1 MEQRQLIEVEVN
13 EAKVA
18 ELIATRI
25 VDLRSQLADI
35 KDALELQEATF
46 KDLGHDVTLVDGTKV
61 AIVHQNRRSIDNDT
75 LKDVLPQGQ
84 HQRVTKRVGDMKL
97 IDGAI
102 EAGWLDADVVGQ
114 AINIKAVESVKV
126 TQPKREKVWLG
137 VASQPLAC
145 YAGKYQLTSH
155 GGKMTDTREEFLLE
169 LEEENILE
177 QEALDALWV
186 STEYFTLDEIPD
198 YEGIREM
205 ADDLLGGN
213 NYA

>member
-84 HQRVTKRVGDMKL
+84 HQRVTKRVGDMRL

-102 EAGWLDADVVGQ
+102 EAGWLDADLVGQ

-126 TQPKREKVWLG
+126 TQPKR
-137 VASQPLAC
+137 
-145 YAGKYQLTSH
+145 
-155 GGKMTDTREEFLLE
+155 
-169 LEEENILE
+169 
-177 QEALDALWV
+177 
-186 STEYFTLDEIPD
+186 
-198 YEGIREM
+198 
-205 ADDLLGGN
+205 
-213 NYA
+213 

>member
-75 LKDVLPQGQ
+75 RKDVLPQGQ

-126 TQPKREKVWLG
+126 TQPKR
-137 VASQPLAC
+137 
-145 YAGKYQLTSH
+145 
-155 GGKMTDTREEFLLE
+155 
-169 LEEENILE
+169 
-177 QEALDALWV
+177 
-186 STEYFTLDEIPD
+186 
-198 YEGIREM
+198 
-205 ADDLLGGN
+205 
-213 NYA
+213 

>member
-46 KDLGHDVTLVDGTKV
+46 KDLGYDVTLVDGTKV

-102 EAGWLDADVVGQ
+102 EAGWLDADLVGQ
-114 AINIKAVESVKV
+114 AINIKSVESVKV
-126 TQPKREKVWLG
+126 TQPKR
-137 VASQPLAC
+137 
-145 YAGKYQLTSH
+145 
-155 GGKMTDTREEFLLE
+155 
-169 LEEENILE
+169 
-177 QEALDALWV
+177 
-186 STEYFTLDEIPD
+186 
-198 YEGIREM
+198 
-205 ADDLLGGN
+205 
-213 NYA
+213 

>member
-35 KDALELQEATF
+35 KEALELQEATF

-61 AIVHQNRRSIDNDT
+61 AIVHQNRRSIDNET

-114 AINIKAVESVKV
+114 AINIKSVESVKV
-126 TQPKREKVWLG
+126 TQPKR
-137 VASQPLAC
+137 
-145 YAGKYQLTSH
+145 
-155 GGKMTDTREEFLLE
+155 
-169 LEEENILE
+169 
-177 QEALDALWV
+177 
-186 STEYFTLDEIPD
+186 
-198 YEGIREM
+198 
-205 ADDLLGGN
+205 
-213 NYA
+213 

>member
-46 KDLGHDVTLVDGTKV
+46 KDLGYDVTLVDGTKV
-61 AIVHQNRRSIDNDT
+61 AIVHQNRRSIDNET

-102 EAGWLDADVVGQ
+102 EAGWLDADLVGQ
-114 AINIKAVESVKV
+114 AINIKSVESVKV
-126 TQPKREKVWLG
+126 TQPKR
-137 VASQPLAC
+137 
-145 YAGKYQLTSH
+145 
-155 GGKMTDTREEFLLE
+155 
-169 LEEENILE
+169 
-177 QEALDALWV
+177 
-186 STEYFTLDEIPD
+186 
-198 YEGIREM
+198 
-205 ADDLLGGN
+205 
-213 NYA
+213 

>member
-46 KDLGHDVTLVDGTKV
+46 KDLGQDVTLGDGTKV
-61 AIVHQNRRSIDNDT
+61 AIVHQNRRSIDNET

-126 TQPKREKVWLG
+126 TQPKR
-137 VASQPLAC
+137 
-145 YAGKYQLTSH
+145 
-155 GGKMTDTREEFLLE
+155 
-169 LEEENILE
+169 
-177 QEALDALWV
+177 
-186 STEYFTLDEIPD
+186 
-198 YEGIREM
+198 
-205 ADDLLGGN
+205 
-213 NYA
+213 

>member
-61 AIVHQNRRSIDNDT
+61 AIVHQNRRSIDNET

-126 TQPKREKVWLG
+126 TQPKR
-137 VASQPLAC
+137 
-145 YAGKYQLTSH
+145 
-155 GGKMTDTREEFLLE
+155 
-169 LEEENILE
+169 
-177 QEALDALWV
+177 
-186 STEYFTLDEIPD
+186 
-198 YEGIREM
+198 
-205 ADDLLGGN
+205 
-213 NYA
+213 

>member
-46 KDLGHDVTLVDGTKV
+46 KDLGHEVTLVDGTKV

-126 TQPKREKVWLG
+126 TQPKR
-137 VASQPLAC
+137 
-145 YAGKYQLTSH
+145 
-155 GGKMTDTREEFLLE
+155 
-169 LEEENILE
+169 
-177 QEALDALWV
+177 
-186 STEYFTLDEIPD
+186 
-198 YEGIREM
+198 
-205 ADDLLGGN
+205 
-213 NYA
+213 

>member
-35 KDALELQEATF
+35 KEALELQEATF

-61 AIVHQNRRSIDNDT
+61 AIVHQNRRSIDNET

-114 AINIKAVESVKV
+114 AINVKSVESVKV
-126 TQPKREKVWLG
+126 TQPKR
-137 VASQPLAC
+137 
-145 YAGKYQLTSH
+145 
-155 GGKMTDTREEFLLE
+155 
-169 LEEENILE
+169 
-177 QEALDALWV
+177 
-186 STEYFTLDEIPD
+186 
-198 YEGIREM
+198 
-205 ADDLLGGN
+205 
-213 NYA
+213 

>member
-35 KDALELQEATF
+35 KEALELQEATF

-102 EAGWLDADVVGQ
+102 EAGWLDADLVGQ

-126 TQPKREKVWLG
+126 TQPKR
-137 VASQPLAC
+137 
-145 YAGKYQLTSH
+145 
-155 GGKMTDTREEFLLE
+155 
-169 LEEENILE
+169 
-177 QEALDALWV
+177 
-186 STEYFTLDEIPD
+186 
-198 YEGIREM
+198 
-205 ADDLLGGN
+205 
-213 NYA
+213 

>member
-35 KDALELQEATF
+35 KDALELQEATYQDF
-46 KDLGHDVTLVDGTKV
+46 GHEVTLVDGTKV

-84 HQRVTKRVGDMKL
+84 HQRVTKRVGDMKR

-102 EAGWLDADVVGQ
+102 EAGWLDADGVGQ

-126 TQPKREKVWLG
+126 TQPKR
-137 VASQPLAC
+137 
-145 YAGKYQLTSH
+145 
-155 GGKMTDTREEFLLE
+155 
-169 LEEENILE
+169 
-177 QEALDALWV
+177 
-186 STEYFTLDEIPD
+186 
-198 YEGIREM
+198 
-205 ADDLLGGN
+205 
-213 NYA
+213 

>member
-25 VDLRSQLADI
+25 VDLRSQRADI

-102 EAGWLDADVVGQ
+102 EAGWLDADLVGQ
-114 AINIKAVESVKV
+114 AINIKSVESVKV
-126 TQPKREKVWLG
+126 TQPKR
-137 VASQPLAC
+137 
-145 YAGKYQLTSH
+145 
-155 GGKMTDTREEFLLE
+155 
-169 LEEENILE
+169 
-177 QEALDALWV
+177 
-186 STEYFTLDEIPD
+186 
-198 YEGIREM
+198 
-205 ADDLLGGN
+205 
-213 NYA
+213 

>member
-1 MEQRQLIEVEVN
+1 MGQRQLIEVEVN

-61 AIVHQNRRSIDNDT
+61 AIVHQNRRSIDNET

-126 TQPKREKVWLG
+126 TQPKR
-137 VASQPLAC
+137 
-145 YAGKYQLTSH
+145 
-155 GGKMTDTREEFLLE
+155 
-169 LEEENILE
+169 
-177 QEALDALWV
+177 
-186 STEYFTLDEIPD
+186 
-198 YEGIREM
+198 
-205 ADDLLGGN
+205 
-213 NYA
+213 

>member
-61 AIVHQNRRSIDNDT
+61 AIVHQNRRSIDNET

-97 IDGAI
+97 IDVAI
-102 EAGWLDADVVGQ
+102 EAGWLDADLVGQ
-114 AINIKAVESVKV
+114 AINIKSVESVKV
-126 TQPKREKVWLG
+126 TQPKR
-137 VASQPLAC
+137 
-145 YAGKYQLTSH
+145 
-155 GGKMTDTREEFLLE
+155 
-169 LEEENILE
+169 
-177 QEALDALWV
+177 
-186 STEYFTLDEIPD
+186 
-198 YEGIREM
+198 
-205 ADDLLGGN
+205 
-213 NYA
+213 

>member
-61 AIVHQNRRSIDNDT
+61 AIVHQHRRSIDNDT

-84 HQRVTKRVGDMKL
+84 HQRVTKRVGDMRL

-126 TQPKREKVWLG
+126 TQPQR
-137 VASQPLAC
+137 
-145 YAGKYQLTSH
+145 
-155 GGKMTDTREEFLLE
+155 
-169 LEEENILE
+169 
-177 QEALDALWV
+177 
-186 STEYFTLDEIPD
+186 
-198 YEGIREM
+198 
-205 ADDLLGGN
+205 
-213 NYA
+213 

>member
-61 AIVHQNRRSIDNDT
+61 AIVHQNRRSIDNET

-102 EAGWLDADVVGQ
+102 EAGWLDTDLVGQ

-126 TQPKREKVWLG
+126 TQPKR
-137 VASQPLAC
+137 
-145 YAGKYQLTSH
+145 
-155 GGKMTDTREEFLLE
+155 
-169 LEEENILE
+169 
-177 QEALDALWV
+177 
-186 STEYFTLDEIPD
+186 
-198 YEGIREM
+198 
-205 ADDLLGGN
+205 
-213 NYA
+213 

>member
-46 KDLGHDVTLVDGTKV
+46 KDWGHDVTLVDGTKV

-102 EAGWLDADVVGQ
+102 EAGWLDADRVGQ
-114 AINIKAVESVKV
+114 AINIKAVESVKG
-126 TQPKREKVWLG
+126 TQPKR
-137 VASQPLAC
+137 
-145 YAGKYQLTSH
+145 
-155 GGKMTDTREEFLLE
+155 
-169 LEEENILE
+169 
-177 QEALDALWV
+177 
-186 STEYFTLDEIPD
+186 
-198 YEGIREM
+198 
-205 ADDLLGGN
+205 
-213 NYA
+213 

>member
-102 EAGWLDADVVGQ
+102 EAGWLDADLVGQ

-126 TQPKREKVWLG
+126 TQPKR
-137 VASQPLAC
+137 
-145 YAGKYQLTSH
+145 
-155 GGKMTDTREEFLLE
+155 
-169 LEEENILE
+169 
-177 QEALDALWV
+177 
-186 STEYFTLDEIPD
+186 
-198 YEGIREM
+198 
-205 ADDLLGGN
+205 
-213 NYA
+213 

>member
-35 KDALELQEATF
+35 KEALELQEATF

-61 AIVHQNRRSIDNDT
+61 AIVHQNRRSIDNET

-102 EAGWLDADVVGQ
+102 EAGWLDADLVGQ
-114 AINIKAVESVKV
+114 AINIKSVESVKV
-126 TQPKREKVWLG
+126 TQPKR
-137 VASQPLAC
+137 
-145 YAGKYQLTSH
+145 
-155 GGKMTDTREEFLLE
+155 
-169 LEEENILE
+169 
-177 QEALDALWV
+177 
-186 STEYFTLDEIPD
+186 
-198 YEGIREM
+198 
-205 ADDLLGGN
+205 
-213 NYA
+213 

>member
-46 KDLGHDVTLVDGTKV
+46 KDLGHEVSLVDGTKV

-126 TQPKREKVWLG
+126 TQPKR
-137 VASQPLAC
+137 
-145 YAGKYQLTSH
+145 
-155 GGKMTDTREEFLLE
+155 
-169 LEEENILE
+169 
-177 QEALDALWV
+177 
-186 STEYFTLDEIPD
+186 
-198 YEGIREM
+198 
-205 ADDLLGGN
+205 
-213 NYA
+213 

>member
-102 EAGWLDADVVGQ
+102 DAGWLDADLVGQ

-126 TQPKREKVWLG
+126 TQPKR
-137 VASQPLAC
+137 
-145 YAGKYQLTSH
+145 
-155 GGKMTDTREEFLLE
+155 
-169 LEEENILE
+169 
-177 QEALDALWV
+177 
-186 STEYFTLDEIPD
+186 
-198 YEGIREM
+198 
-205 ADDLLGGN
+205 
-213 NYA
+213 

>member
-46 KDLGHDVTLVDGTKV
+46 KGLGHDVTLVDGTKV

-84 HQRVTKRVGDMKL
+84 HQRVTKRVGDMRL

-102 EAGWLDADVVGQ
+102 EAGWLDADLVGQ

-126 TQPKREKVWLG
+126 TQPKR
-137 VASQPLAC
+137 
-145 YAGKYQLTSH
+145 
-155 GGKMTDTREEFLLE
+155 
-169 LEEENILE
+169 
-177 QEALDALWV
+177 
-186 STEYFTLDEIPD
+186 
-198 YEGIREM
+198 
-205 ADDLLGGN
+205 
-213 NYA
+213 

>member
-35 KDALELQEATF
+35 KEALELQEATF

-61 AIVHQNRRSIDNDT
+61 AIVHQNRRSIDNET

-84 HQRVTKRVGDMKL
+84 HQRVTKRVGDLKL

-126 TQPKREKVWLG
+126 TQPKR
-137 VASQPLAC
+137 
-145 YAGKYQLTSH
+145 
-155 GGKMTDTREEFLLE
+155 
-169 LEEENILE
+169 
-177 QEALDALWV
+177 
-186 STEYFTLDEIPD
+186 
-198 YEGIREM
+198 
-205 ADDLLGGN
+205 
-213 NYA
+213 

>member
-35 KDALELQEATF
+35 KAALELQEATF

-84 HQRVTKRVGDMKL
+84 HQRVTKRVGDMIL

-126 TQPKREKVWLG
+126 TQPKR
-137 VASQPLAC
+137 
-145 YAGKYQLTSH
+145 
-155 GGKMTDTREEFLLE
+155 
-169 LEEENILE
+169 
-177 QEALDALWV
+177 
-186 STEYFTLDEIPD
+186 
-198 YEGIREM
+198 
-205 ADDLLGGN
+205 
-213 NYA
+213 

>member
-75 LKDVLPQGQ
+75 LKEVLPQGQ

-126 TQPKREKVWLG
+126 TQPKR
-137 VASQPLAC
+137 
-145 YAGKYQLTSH
+145 
-155 GGKMTDTREEFLLE
+155 
-169 LEEENILE
+169 
-177 QEALDALWV
+177 
-186 STEYFTLDEIPD
+186 
-198 YEGIREM
+198 
-205 ADDLLGGN
+205 
-213 NYA
+213 